1 MNDKIGN
8 YFLSK
13 APMKTHLVAM
23 SVALA
28 CTGAFAQSKA
38 KDDSTYIQL
47 GYSSTQYNL
56 DGISGLSNANSL
68 AITLGKNMSENYA
81 LEGIYATGM
90 GDSTSTSLGTT
101 VNLKLTSSYGLYVK
115 PKMMIS
121 DAFELFARVG
131 YFNAKSS
138 ITVPSFPS
146 ANTDN
151 TGTSPSYGLGASMRL
166 TESIYGSLDWM
177 QWYKKDGA
185 DIKGI
190 GLSVGYKF

>member
-1 MNDKIGN
+1 
-8 YFLSK
+8 
-13 APMKTHLVAM
+13 MKSTMVAI

-28 CTGAFAQSKA
+28 CSGAFAQSKAKA

-47 GYSSTQYNL
+47 GYNSTQYNL

-101 VNLKLTSSYGLYVK
+101 VNVKLTSSYGLYVK

-131 YFNAKSS
+131 YFNAKS
-138 ITVPSFPS
+138 TLTAPSFPS

-151 TGTSPSYGLGASMRL
+151 TGTSPSYGFGASMKL

-185 DIKGI
+185 DIKGM
-190 GLSVGYKF
+190 GLSIGYKF